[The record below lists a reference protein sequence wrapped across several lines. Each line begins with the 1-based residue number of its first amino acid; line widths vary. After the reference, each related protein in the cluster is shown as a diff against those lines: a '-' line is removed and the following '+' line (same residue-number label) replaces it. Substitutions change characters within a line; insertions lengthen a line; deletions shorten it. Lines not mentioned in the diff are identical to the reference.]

1 MRTTAPKRTVMGR
14 TADIPMTLKIA
25 LPRVPGIEL
34 VALQGLEHLALHLGI
49 APEKVG
55 EARILVT
62 EAIINAFEHGGP
74 NATEVRVEFTM
85 TAEELTI
92 LVRDSGRGFDPATMA
107 ERPPV
112 TAQGMPSRRGWGM
125 KLMRSLSDGFEISSG
140 RKGTTITIT
149 KRLS

>member
-1 MRTTAPKRTVMGR
+1 MRTTVSKEKVVGR
-14 TADIPMTLKIA
+14 PADIPMTLKIA

-34 VALQGLEHLALHLGI
+34 VALQGLEHLAHHLGI
-49 APEKVG
+49 APDKVG
-55 EARILVT
+55 EARIIVT

-74 NATEVRVEFTM
+74 AITEVRVEFTM

-92 LVRDSGRGFDPATMA
+92 FVRDSGRGFDPATTV
-107 ERPPV
+107 ERPSVPPR
-112 TAQGMPSRRGWGM
+112 GMPSKRGWGM

-140 RKGTTITIT
+140 KKGTTITIT

>member
-1 MRTTAPKRTVMGR
+1 MRTTAPNDTKAGKVT
-14 TADIPMTLKIA
+14 DLPMTLKIA

-34 VALQGLEHLALHLGI
+34 VALQGLEHLAHHLGI

-55 EARILVT
+55 EARIIVT

-74 NATEVRVEFTM
+74 DTTEVRVEFTM
-85 TAEELTI
+85 TADELTI
-92 LVRDSGRGFDPATMA
+92 FVRDSGRGFDPKTMV
-107 ERPPV
+107 ERPSV
-112 TAQGMPSRRGWGM
+112 TDKGMPSRRGWGM

-140 RKGTTITIT
+140 KKGTTITIT